1 MNLIFFNKNYK
12 IGTCSIMFL
21 MLYGFF
27 RITSEFFREPD
38 IQIGYLY
45 GHISMGIL
53 LSVIMILIGF
63 LIYLKKKMKPNLKK
77 FKITS
82 KKPVPID
89 DFIEKILYKPKVG
102 YYSSKDPFG
111 KNGDFIT
118 SPTISNL
125 FSEIIA
131 IWLISAWEKMGK
143 PKTFN
148 FIELGPGDGSLTKV
162 IINTVKKFPE
172 LNKAINIHLYEK
184 SLFLQKLQKQN
195 INNEYVKW
203 IKNFNSIKKGPVIF
217 FGNEFFDAIPIKQF
231 SNINNELLE
240 KCYSVKN
247 EVNIIEKFIK
257 SKKKDMTQI
266 KAFETLEKLKFIEFP
281 KKGFLELNP
290 IMTKISKLSGG
301 ILLIDYGYLN
311 INNSSTIQAVMHNK
325 KISTMGMLSNLGKA
339 DITSLVNFNLLKEY
353 FFKNNLKIKKVVTQ
367 KFFLERMGI
376 IERAQILQKK
386 MTNKQ
391 QKYMEDTLARLLE
404 EKQMGSLFKVI
415 FGYKNKNNDFF
426 GFE

>member
-1 MNLIFFNKNYK
+1 M
-12 IGTCSIMFL
+12 
-21 MLYGFF
+21 
-27 RITSEFFREPD
+27 
-38 IQIGYLY
+38 
-45 GHISMGIL
+45 
-53 LSVIMILIGF
+53 
-63 LIYLKKKMKPNLKK
+63 MKPNLKK

-82 KKPVPID
+82 KRPLPID
-89 DFIEKILYKPKVG
+89 DFIEKILYEPEVG

-125 FSEIIA
+125 FSEIIC
-131 IWLISAWEKMGK
+131 IWLVSAWEKMGK
-143 PKTFN
+143 PKIFN
-148 FIELGPGDGSLTKV
+148 FVELGPGNGSLTKV
-162 IINTVKKFPE
+162 IISTLKNFPE
-172 LNKAINIHLYEK
+172 FNKAIKIYLYEK
-184 SLFLQKLQKQN
+184 SVFLKKIQKEN
-195 INNEYVKW
+195 INNTHIKW

-231 SNINNELLE
+231 SYINNELFE
-240 KCYSVKN
+240 KYYSIKN
-247 EVNIIEKFIK
+247 NIDINEEFII
-257 SKKKDMTQI
+257 SNKKDVAQI
-266 KAFETLEKLKFIEFP
+266 KTFGTLKKLKFIEFP

-290 IMTKISKLSGG
+290 IIKKISKLSGG

-311 INNSSTIQAVMHNK
+311 SNNSNTIQAVMNNK
-325 KISTMGMLSNLGKA
+325 KISAEKMLKNLGKA

-353 FFKNNLKIKKVVTQ
+353 FFKKKLKVKKVVTQ

-376 IERAQILQKK
+376 IERAQILEKK
-386 MTNKQ
+386 KNNKEQ
-391 QKYMEDTLARLLE
+391 RYMRETLSRLLE

>member
-1 MNLIFFNKNYK
+1 
-12 IGTCSIMFL
+12 
-21 MLYGFF
+21 
-27 RITSEFFREPD
+27 
-38 IQIGYLY
+38 
-45 GHISMGIL
+45 
-53 LSVIMILIGF
+53 
-63 LIYLKKKMKPNLKK
+63 MKLNLKK

-82 KKPVPID
+82 KNPLPVD
-89 DFIEKILYKPKVG
+89 DFIEKILYAPKVG

-143 PKTFN
+143 PKIFN

-172 LNKAINIHLYEK
+172 LNKAINIYLYEK
-184 SLFLQKLQKQN
+184 SVFLQKLQKQN

-247 EVNIIEKFIK
+247 KINIIEKFIR
-257 SKKKDMTQI
+257 SKKKDIAQI
-266 KAFETLEKLKFIEFP
+266 KAFETLDKLKFIEFP

-325 KISTMGMLSNLGKA
+325 KISTKGILSNLGKA

-353 FFKNNLKIKKVVTQ
+353 FFKNNLKVKKVVTQ

-376 IERAQILQKK
+376 IERAKILEKK

-404 EKQMGSLFKVI
+404 EKQMGNLFKVI